1 MRLTLDYQGA
11 YDWPAMLDFLAA
23 RAIDGLEVVR
33 AGSYARCFCL
43 HGLQGTFVI
52 SQAPGHGLA
61 VELAY
66 ADSAALP
73 QIVAR
78 LRRMFDLDADLPAIH
93 RHLATD
99 PLLAQLLARR
109 PGLRVPGAWDGLELA
124 MRAVLGQQISV
135 AAAIRLAGKL
145 VAQYGAPLVV
155 PEPGWPGLRQVF
167 PEAQVLAS
175 ADLATL
181 GMPRSRARTLSGVAQ
196 ALLEN
201 PGLFDTREHLP
212 ASVAPLLALWG
223 VGDWTAQYIA
233 LRQMREADAFP
244 PGDVGLV
251 KALAVLEGQPVSA
264 EQLLT
269 RAQAWRPYRGYAAQL
284 LWTSLSRGD

>member
-1 MRLTLDYQGA
+1 M
-11 YDWPAMLDFLAA
+11 
-23 RAIDGLEVVR
+23 VR
-33 AGSYARCFCL
+33 AGAYARSFCL
-43 HGLQGTFVI
+43 HGVQGTFAI

-66 ADSAALP
+66 ADAAALP

-78 LRRMFDLDADLPAIH
+78 VRRMFDLDADLPAIH
-93 RHLATD
+93 RHLDGD
-99 PLLAQLLARR
+99 PLLAPLIARR

-135 AAAIRLAGKL
+135 AAAIKLAGKL
-145 VAQYGAPLVV
+145 VAQYGAPLA
-155 PEPGWPGLRQVF
+155 EPKPSWPGLRQVF
-167 PEAQVLAS
+167 PEAQVVAS

-181 GMPRSRARTLSGVAQ
+181 GMPRSRGRTLSGVAR

-201 PGLFDTREHLP
+201 PGLFDAREDLP

-233 LRQMREADAFP
+233 LRQMREVDAFP
-244 PGDVGLV
+244 PGDVGLI
-251 KALAVLEGQPVSA
+251 KALAALEGQPVSA
-264 EQLLT
+264 QHLLA

>member
-33 AGSYARCFCL
+33 SGSYARSFCL

-78 LRRMFDLDADLPAIH
+78 LRRMFDLDAHLPAIH

-99 PLLAQLLARR
+99 PLLAPLIARR
-109 PGLRVPGAWDGLELA
+109 PGLRVPGTWDGLELA
-124 MRAVLGQQISV
+124 MRAVLG
-135 AAAIRLAGKL
+135 AL
-145 VAQYGAPLVV
+145 V
-155 PEPGWPGLRQVF
+155 
-167 PEAQVLAS
+167 
-175 ADLATL
+175 D
-181 GMPRSRARTLSGVAQ
+181 M
-196 ALLEN
+196 
-201 PGLFDTREHLP
+201 
-212 ASVAPLLALWG
+212 
-223 VGDWTAQYIA
+223 
-233 LRQMREADAFP
+233 
-244 PGDVGLV
+244 
-251 KALAVLEGQPVSA
+251 VS
-264 EQLLT
+264 Q
-269 RAQAWRPYRGYAAQL
+269 
-284 LWTSLSRGD
+284 